1 MLIPMIFSN
10 FTLEDKMLDNDKLW
24 CKILKPKKDEK
35 NSFPN
40 LKKIVKTVL
49 SIQISNDTVER
60 VFSLMKRI
68 WTDDSNSMKT
78 DLVKAEICI
87 NFNYSMSCPDYA
99 ENIINNTELLKAAK
113 SEKKYSFKNKK

>member
-40 LKKIVKTVL
+40 LKKIVETVL
-49 SIQISNDTVER
+49 PIPISNDTVER

-68 WTDDSNSMKT
+68 WTHDRNSMKT
-78 DLVKAEICI
+78 DLVKAQICI
-87 NFNYSMSCPDYA
+87 NFNYSMSCPDSA
-99 ENIINNTELLKAAK
+99 ENIINNTELLQQKLAAL
-113 SEKKYSFKNKK
+113 